1 MGFDSGSSVLKF
13 VLLAQGGAWKLA
25 RLTEWDEWNTELHG
39 YRHSE
44 HESAGLDARDG
55 LSVRLSREL
64 SESRHHLVHGLGI
77 REDWGNVA
85 E

>member
-1 MGFDSGSSVLKF
+1 M
-13 VLLAQGGAWKLA
+13 
-25 RLTEWDEWNTELHG
+25 ELHG

-55 LSVRLSREL
+55 LSVRFSREL
-64 SESRHHLVHGLGI
+64 SESRHHLLHGLGI